1 MATVLM
7 GLQLHQDPILRV
19 SSLHMYQSQ
28 LSCFFLPIHAV
39 LPHPLG
45 DTPYYFFSAYYYMPY
60 PLCGSLTAF
69 FRMNDY
75 KEEALIQKNAERC
88 LFMGKCRRFQ
98 PRFYACEL
106 PWFPLT
112 NWNKISAFAKILHEQ
127 GHCI

>member
-69 FRMNDY
+69 FRLNALLKTFTGGSDITRGATGL
-75 KEEALIQKNAERC
+75 KEL
-88 LFMGKCRRFQ
+88 MM
-98 PRFYACEL
+98 
-106 PWFPLT
+106 
-112 NWNKISAFAKILHEQ
+112 ISAWYGRNLQYFGAGPLRL
-127 GHCI
+127 